1 MTAYAQTAINGHTPQ
16 LGDEMTAPDCT
27 PPGGPDWAAIR
38 LAYDTTETPLR
49 ILSGELGFSLSTFH
63 HKRRREGWTTRRE
76 RALLAPRAEL
86 PKPRPAVDWARVRLD
101 YEKGEI
107 SVTEICARHRIGS
120 HRLQK
125 RKRDDGWEPRR
136 AAYPQA
142 FGAGGTINT
151 ARQLKHLLAHKLAA
165 LAKHLPPDEKIDPAD
180 PLKGLL
186 TLASAYQKLVDS
198 EAKEE
203 LRDAGERSRHPAI
216 TDAAR
221 LALAGKLEAL
231 ADSWLAAGSPPDTLR

>member
-1 MTAYAQTAINGHTPQ
+1 MTGHTPQ
-16 LGDEMTAPDCT
+16 LGNEMTAPEKK
-27 PPGGPDWAAIR
+27 PPRVPDWAAIR

-49 ILSGELGFSLSTFH
+49 ILADQLGFSVNAWH

-76 RALLAPRAEL
+76 RARLAPKAAL
-86 PKPRPAVDWARVRLD
+86 PKPRPAIDWAKVRLD

-107 SVTEICARHRIGS
+107 SVEEICARHHIGS

-136 AAYPQA
+136 AAYPRA
-142 FGAGGTINT
+142 FGSGGTINT
-151 ARQLKHLLAHKLAA
+151 AKQLKHLLAHKLAA
-165 LAKHLPPDEKIDPAD
+165 LAKYLPPDEEIDPAD

-198 EAKEE
+198 EAKEK
-203 LRDAGERSRHPAI
+203 LRDAGDRSRHPAI
-216 TDAAR
+216 SDASR
-221 LALAGKLEAL
+221 LALARKLEAL
-231 ADSWLAAGSPPDTLR
+231 ADSWLDAGSPPDSLRRRMPAA